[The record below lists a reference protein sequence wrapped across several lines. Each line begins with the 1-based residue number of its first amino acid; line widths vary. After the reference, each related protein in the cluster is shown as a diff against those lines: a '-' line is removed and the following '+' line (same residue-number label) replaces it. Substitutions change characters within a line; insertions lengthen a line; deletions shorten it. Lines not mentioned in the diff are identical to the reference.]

1 MARITRVLL
10 AAAAAVAA
18 AGLAIAIVSSVSG
31 HHAIGG
37 VVAPAAPEAVGRRA
51 SAAALFRSLRDRAF
65 GGAAASAAAVGE
77 AVDSAKEAV
86 LALGP
91 TPTPASAAAIFGSL
105 RDRAFGGA
113 AASAAA
119 VGEAVDSAKDAVLA
133 LGPTP
138 TPASAAS
145 IFGSLRDRALG
156 GAAASASA
164 VGDAVDSAKEAVLAL
179 GPTYTPLA
187 VSTGQ
192 ALQAQLLAAQNA
204 AYGLAQVRKA
214 ARRRECARVPRHRL
228 ASPHPTAR
236 AHAMRSASRA
246 AWAAALTRCST
257 RTSRAPALTSSRP
270 RTSYRFLPTLPASLP
285 ATCASRSTTPA
296 C

>member
-31 HHAIGG
+31 HHATGS

-91 TPTPASAAAIFGSL
+91 TPTPASAASIFGSL
-105 RDRAFGGA
+105 RDRALGGA

-119 VGEAVDSAKDAVLA
+119 VGEAVDSAK
-133 LGPTP
+133 
-138 TPASAAS
+138 
-145 IFGSLRDRALG
+145 
-156 GAAASASA
+156 
-164 VGDAVDSAKEAVLAL
+164 EAVLAL
-179 GPTYTPLA
+179 GPTSTPLA
-187 VSTGQ
+187 ASTGQ

-214 ARRRECARVPRHRL
+214 AHCRGGRSRAAPLPRL
-228 ASPHPTAR
+228 ASPGSTRARDAQRFTGGVGGGLDALLNAHQPRASLDVVETENELQVLADLAGFAPGDVRVEVDDTGVLSVHAGRWAR
-236 AHAMRSASRA
+236 ARARARLRRAPPRLASRPF
-246 AWAAALTRCST
+246 R
-257 RTSRAPALTSSRP
+257 RRP
-270 RTSYRFLPTLPASLP
+270 RAQPRRR
-285 ATCASRSTTPA
+285 CG
-296 C
+296 

>member
-31 HHAIGG
+31 HHATGS
-37 VVAPAAPEAVGRRA
+37 VVAPAAPEAAGRRA

-91 TPTPASAAAIFGSL
+91 TS
-105 RDRAFGGA
+105 
-113 AASAAA
+113 
-119 VGEAVDSAKDAVLA
+119 
-133 LGPTP
+133 
-138 TPASAAS
+138 
-145 IFGSLRDRALG
+145 
-156 GAAASASA
+156 
-164 VGDAVDSAKEAVLAL
+164 
-179 GPTYTPLA
+179 TPLA

-214 ARRRECARVPRHRL
+214 AHRRGGR
-228 ASPHPTAR
+228 
-236 AHAMRSASRA
+236 SRA
-246 AWAAALTRCST
+246 APSPRLTRQHARTRCAALHGR
-257 RTSRAPALTSSRP
+257 RGRRP
-270 RTSYRFLPTLPASLP
+270 RRA
-285 ATCASRSTTPA
+285 A
-296 C
+296 

>member
-31 HHAIGG
+31 HHATGG

-77 AVDSAKEAV
+77 
-86 LALGP
+86 
-91 TPTPASAAAIFGSL
+91 
-105 RDRAFGGA
+105 
-113 AASAAA
+113 
-119 VGEAVDSAKDAVLA
+119 
-133 LGPTP
+133 
-138 TPASAAS
+138 
-145 IFGSLRDRALG
+145 
-156 GAAASASA
+156 
-164 VGDAVDSAKEAVLAL
+164 AVDSAKEAVLAL

-236 AHAMRSASRA
+236 AHTMRSASRA
-246 AWAAALTRCST
+246 AWAAASTRCLT
-257 RTSRAPALTSSRP
+257 RTSRAQASTSSRP
-270 RTSYRFLPTLPASLP
+270 RTSYRSSPTLPASLP